1 MSLVLVDTS
10 IWIDYFRGNPAASA
24 LDKLI
29 ETNQIATNELILAE
43 LLPSIIFRKEKNLG
57 QLLQAVKRFDLRIDW
72 QEVVRMQMKNLES
85 GNNHVGIPDI
95 IIAQN
100 AIQNDLILFENDKHF
115 RSMKALFGLDLL
127 RKEESEI

>member
-10 IWIDYFRGNPAASA
+10 IWVDYFRGNPVAND

-43 LLPSIIFRKEKNLG
+43 LLPSIMFRKEKDLG
-57 QLLQAVKRFDLRIDW
+57 RLLQAVKKFDLRIDW
-72 QEVVRMQMKNLES
+72 QEIVRMQTKNLEA
-85 GNNHVGIPDI
+85 GNKHVGIPDI

-115 RSMKALFGLDLL
+115 RTMKALFGLELL
-127 RKEESEI
+127 RK